1 MSLCPGGGRGS
12 NGTSPAL
19 NYPHHHQQSFM
30 DLSSAAAAYRYN
42 RNVMEYYSCKVEY
55 VTREALRFKKCL
67 VPREASIF
75 KKCLVTREASPFKKF
90 LSRNPIPKTSNFKS
104 TFKNKDKNVFKSTL
118 DTL

>member
-42 RNVMEYYSCKVEY
+42 RNVMEYYSCKVEH
-55 VTREALRFKKCL
+55 VTREAFRSKKCLVHREASRSKKWL
-67 VPREASIF
+67 VPREASRF
-75 KKCLVTREASPFKKF
+75 KKGS
-90 LSRNPIPKTSNFKS
+90 SRNPIPKTSNFKS
-104 TFKNKDKNVFKSTL
+104 TFKNKDKNVCQSML